1 MDGVARAVRQAHHQQ
16 CQGTLDGQAHR
27 APAVVLRDGG
37 DHHVIGGEL
46 VAEALVRRIRDGSKG
61 VTCVWVR
68 VSEPRESEDGG
79 CDAEIDCHSYPD
91 GVALFDDPDALQARV
106 VSALDAAGSGHGG
119 DGMNR
124 GNRGNR
130 GNSSSGAGVGG
141 APARFGGE
149 HARGVRLPE
158 RNPSALRIVAI
169 DGGVSSLMCRHGPRW
184 MARMVDAVR
193 RNPNTYCVVLGCVH
207 DDMHDEHEVSL
218 VCPDPVAEVHVLAER
233 RVVSKLATAK
243 GCKRTERCTFEAGPD
258 GGAVFCGEG
267 DAVRL
272 ASLQIGTSKLA
283 ASSTSSISSI
293 SSISATSSISS
304 IPAPERSEAERLAKS
319 NVVLPYERQG
329 HARVFADDADFRE
342 YLPVEAGGWMA
353 GGRSMG
359 GGVREKKE
367 TREMRETDS
376 ARSTHRLGTI
386 KYLRGD
392 SDDESLDSDEDPDD
406 DVDI

>member
-1 MDGVARAVRQAHHQQ
+1 
-16 CQGTLDGQAHR
+16 
-27 APAVVLRDGG
+27 
-37 DHHVIGGEL
+37 
-46 VAEALVRRIRDGSKG
+46 
-61 VTCVWVR
+61 
-68 VSEPRESEDGG
+68 
-79 CDAEIDCHSYPD
+79 
-91 GVALFDDPDALQARV
+91 
-106 VSALDAAGSGHGG
+106 
-119 DGMNR
+119 
-124 GNRGNR
+124 
-130 GNSSSGAGVGG
+130 
-141 APARFGGE
+141 
-149 HARGVRLPE
+149 
-158 RNPSALRIVAI
+158 
-169 DGGVSSLMCRHGPRW
+169 MCRHGPRR

-193 RNPNTYCVVLGCVH
+193 RNPNTYCMVLGCVH

-272 ASLQIGTSKLA
+272 ASLQIGTSKSSKLA
-283 ASSTSSISSI
+283 ASSTSSI

-304 IPAPERSEAERLAKS
+304 ISSISAPERSEAERLAKS

-392 SDDESLDSDEDPDD
+392 SDDESFDSDEDPDD